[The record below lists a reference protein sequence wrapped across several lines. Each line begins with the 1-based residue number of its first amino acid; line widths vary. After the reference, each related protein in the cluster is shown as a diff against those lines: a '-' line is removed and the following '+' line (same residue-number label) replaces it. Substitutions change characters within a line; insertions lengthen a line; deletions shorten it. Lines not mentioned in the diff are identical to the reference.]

1 MGLIDLA
8 GTQFFDKVKERLRT
22 DINADISDII
32 EEVRR
37 YNADNRNKI
46 RRNIISTWFLS
57 LYDYDAEALHRD
69 ITKLVVLEPT
79 DDIPKADKRKLLKAL
94 WQSTQG
100 LMGGNDYVI
109 LLNEIN
115 RIAEHNRRYP
125 ETEEDDLPIL

>member
-8 GTQFFDKVKERLRT
+8 GTQFFDKVKERLQT

-32 EEVRR
+32 EDARR

-46 RRNIISTWFLS
+46 KRNIISTWFLS

-109 LLNEIN
+109 LLNEIH

-125 ETEEDDLPIL
+125 ETEDDDLPIL